1 MGSII
6 ETDREHLDRRH
17 ADHWKW
23 YRFALESQSVL
34 IHHSIPRKAVYSS
47 IPLLKLLEKLP
58 SYLTTTSETDKTSP
72 FDQLSWDYT
81 QRKQMFK
88 QFCQDAAEKFLKMP
102 VEKRLRDTTTS
113 AVRLSLSF
121 LRPWLH
127 RVSLADLESAQTA
140 LTSLAIVVGRWPG
153 QLWVRDHSEVAELSK
168 AMVEIV
174 LEEMRESQKTQKA
187 ADAEKMQGIVDQIR
201 RLSLECEKEI
211 SRRRLLEAVIPSPA
225 SPAPV
230 DEGEEVEK
238 APETPAPHTSSSY
251 RYRMVDQQALI
262 GRVTAS
268 TWFTGFVFG
277 SFVTL
282 CLLSHQR
289 RELLYC
295 T

>member
-1 MGSII
+1 MSPIVG
-6 ETDREHLDRRH
+6 TDRGNVCRRH
-17 ADHWKW
+17 ANHWKW

-34 IHHSIPRKAVYSS
+34 IHHSIPRKAMYSS

-58 SYLTTTSETDKTSP
+58 SYLTTPETDKSSP
-72 FDQLSWDYT
+72 LDQLSWDYT
-81 QRKQMFK
+81 QRKQSFEL
-88 QFCQDAAEKFLKMP
+88 FCKDAAERFLKMP

-127 RVSLADLESAQTA
+127 RVSLDDVDSAETA
-140 LTSLAIVVGRWPG
+140 LTSLALVVGRWPG
-153 QLWVRDHSEVAELSK
+153 QLWVRDHSEVAELCK

-187 ADAEKMQGIVDQIR
+187 VDAEKMQGIVEQVR
-201 RLSLECEKEI
+201 RLSVECEKEI
-211 SRRRLLEAVIPSPA
+211 SRRRLLEAVTPSPVFSA
-225 SPAPV
+225 PAE
-230 DEGEEVEK
+230 EGGEVEK
-238 APETPAPHTSSSY
+238 EEIAVPRPSSY
-251 RYRMVDQQALI
+251 ELKNANQQALI
-262 GRVTAS
+262 NRVTAS
-268 TWFTGFVFG
+268 TWFTGFIFG

-282 CLLSHQR
+282 CMLSHQR